1 MASVK
6 CVGGEVCQPGLLP
19 GPALGLIYAEAGI
32 DAIKHSRSVDK
43 LLCEAASA
51 LVKTLKTE
59 EGFLPPGG
67 WGSFPNADGLSI
79 TAEPYT
85 YKLLQNILQT
95 LEEAPQR
102 LKRLM
107 LIDIQCCPGY
117 AASLVDL
124 IWAQLRGSCA
134 ADSSS
139 YERRSRIP
147 QPPPPICSGWRL
159 QQLHL
164 GVPMTPAQA
173 EGLLGHLPL
182 IQDLELTLVPPFDM
196 TAPPPLEPQ
205 REQPGDSVLLPAH
218 WSTSKVSSSTIR
230 KLALEFRGYWQ
241 LDIGSLAGAEQLEQ
255 LMIHGSG
262 CSCCSEGGLVV
273 LANPQA
279 LQTRTGLRELHVVG
293 CQLAPG
299 FSPGQWEDLA
309 QGLTQLESL
318 DCLLVGSSHSFPL
331 AKVQHL
337 ERLHTLRTNTLL
349 LDDNT
354 PPCRIKHLMLWRGF
368 DLRGAPAAP
377 SQLPGSFSRLLPAL
391 ESLDVVCTSDSTWL
405 PALQQ
410 HPVIRSLG
418 VRQVGPDEGVPSAWC
433 AANLSSCAQ
442 LEAVK
447 ISATDDGEPDVLLRD
462 LAQCSRLHSLW
473 LHHTSERP
481 GARISSAA
489 LQALAQGL
497 AGGQLQSLHFSS
509 DPTLQISELA
519 ALLPTSAAGAAE
531 VGPAAAGAAGPAADT
546 GAAGAPGQL
555 QQAPQ
560 GLGQVSSLSLGVD
573 LGAEAGAS
581 IAHMLQQVALEQL
594 ALMADPGG
602 LPLSVVTHAFAA
614 AKGQL
619 VAAGVSVAECLS
631 ASLEPEEG
639 SLVLFIRRQGGGEL
653 ELRVRLPPP
662 GHVGE

>member
-1 MASVK
+1 M
-6 CVGGEVCQPGLLP
+6 CQPGQLP

-32 DAIKHSRSVDK
+32 NAIKHSRSVDK

-51 LVKTLKTE
+51 SVKTLQTE
-59 EGFLPPGG
+59 EGFLPSGA
-67 WGSFPNADGLSI
+67 WGTFPNADGLSI

-85 YKLLQNILQT
+85 YNLLQNILKT
-95 LEEAPQR
+95 LEEAPER

-107 LIDIQCCPGY
+107 LVDIQCCPGY
-117 AASLVDL
+117 AATLVDL
-124 IWAQLRGSCA
+124 IWAQLRGSSA
-134 ADSSS
+134 EDSSS
-139 YERRSRIP
+139 YQRRSRSRVP
-147 QPPPPICSGWRL
+147 APPPPIGSGWRL

-164 GVPMTPAQA
+164 GVPVTPAQA
-173 EGLLGHLPL
+173 EGLLDHLPL
-182 IQDLELTLVPPFDM
+182 IRDLDLTLVPPFDM
-196 TAPPPLEPQ
+196 TAPPPPEPQ
-205 REQPGDSVLLPAH
+205 REQPGDSALLPAH
-218 WSTSKVSSSTIR
+218 WSTSKVSSTIR

-241 LDIGSLAGAEQLEQ
+241 LDLGSLAGAEQLAQ
-255 LMIHGSG
+255 LMIQGSG

-273 LANPQA
+273 LAQPQA
-279 LQTRTGLRELHVVG
+279 LQARTGLRELHVVG

-299 FSPGQWEDLA
+299 FSPAQWEDLV
-309 QGLTQLESL
+309 QGLAQLESL
-318 DCLLVGSSHSFPL
+318 DCLLVGSSRSFPL

-337 ERLHTLRTNTLL
+337 EVLHTLRTNTLL

-418 VRQVGPDEGVPSAWC
+418 VRQVGPDEGGPSAWSS
-433 AANLSSCAQ
+433 ANLSSCAQ

-447 ISATDDGEPDVLLRD
+447 ISATDDGEPDALVRD

-481 GARISSAA
+481 GARVSAAA
-489 LQALAQGL
+489 LQELAQGL
-497 AGGQLQSLHFSS
+497 AGRQLQSLHFSS
-509 DPTLQISELA
+509 DPTLRVSELA
-519 ALLPTSAAGAAE
+519 ALLPTSAVRAADTGAAA
-531 VGPAAAGAAGPAADT
+531 AAAGSAADT
-546 GAAGAPGQL
+546 GAAGAPGQP
-555 QQAPQ
+555 QQAPP
-560 GLGQVSSLSLGVD
+560 GLSQVPSLSLGVD
-573 LGAEAGAS
+573 LGPEAGAS
-581 IAHMLQQVALEQL
+581 IAAMLQQVALEQP

-619 VAAGVSVAECLS
+619 GAAGVSVAECLS

-639 SLVLFIRRQGGGEL
+639 SLVLVVRRQEGGGEL

-662 GHVGE
+662 PGHVGE